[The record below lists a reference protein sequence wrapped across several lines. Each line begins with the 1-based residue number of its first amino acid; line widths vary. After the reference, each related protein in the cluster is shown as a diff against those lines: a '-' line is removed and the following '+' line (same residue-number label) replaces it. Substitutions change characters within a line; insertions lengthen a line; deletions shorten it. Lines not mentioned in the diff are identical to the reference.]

1 METGEWVVQRGMPER
16 FRGKASLLYDEA
28 FGPKLSVAVRSG
40 EKRIAL
46 LEESMVPAFALAAL
60 AGDELAGVAGFQ
72 TPEGSFTGGLVS
84 GSAANKNL
92 VSQLGYLKAS
102 WAAAIFSL
110 YERKAKPGE
119 LLMDGIAVR
128 SDFRGQ
134 GIGGRMLDDIAG
146 YAREKRLRAGPAGR
160 DRHQSRGQEAV
171 RAEGLSGGQDRQFS
185 LPTLAAGLWWFD
197 DHEPAGWLT
206 GYELAGQRTGLDS
219 YVE

>member
-1 METGEWVVQRGMPER
+1 METGEWVVQGGMPER
-16 FRGKASLLYDEA
+16 FRGKAALLYDEA

-46 LEESMVPAFALAAL
+46 LEESMVPAFALVAL

-84 GSAANKNL
+84 GSAAYKNL

-134 GIGGRMLDDIAG
+134 GIGGRLLDDIAV
-146 YAREKRLRAGPAGR
+146 YAREN
-160 DRHQSRGQEAV
+160 
-171 RAEGLSGGQDRQFS
+171 
-185 LPTLAAGLWWFD
+185 
-197 DHEPAGWLT
+197 
-206 GYELAGQRTGLDS
+206 GYERVRLDVIDTNPGARKLYERKGFQAVKTHNFS
-219 YVE
+219 YLRWLLGFGGSTTMNLRVG

>member
-84 GSAANKNL
+84 GSAAYKNL

-146 YAREKRLRAGPAGR
+146 YARENGYGRVRLDVIDTNPGARKLYERKGF
-160 DRHQSRGQEAV
+160 QAV
-171 RAEGLSGGQDRQFS
+171 KTDNFPYLRWLLGFGGSTTMNLRV
-185 LPTLAAGLWWFD
+185 G
-197 DHEPAGWLT
+197 
-206 GYELAGQRTGLDS
+206 
-219 YVE
+219 